1 MWTEEKLEMIADAR
15 RVLGYAGTFVNYKA
29 LANKFLLASTFEE
42 ALELR
47 PIVNKKAGEAIPL
60 SY

>member
-1 MWTEEKLEMIADAR
+1 MIADAR

>member
-1 MWTEEKLEMIADAR
+1 MIADAR

-47 PIVNKKAGEAIPL
+47 PIDDMSLGSNSRKQLACE
-60 SY
+60 S